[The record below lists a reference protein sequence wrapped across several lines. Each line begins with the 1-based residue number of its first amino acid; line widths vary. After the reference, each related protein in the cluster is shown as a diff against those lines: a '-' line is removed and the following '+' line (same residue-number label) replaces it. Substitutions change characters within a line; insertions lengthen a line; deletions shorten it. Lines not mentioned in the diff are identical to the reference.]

1 MGVISAMVVSSFCDL
16 PAAAGGGNRRSAA
29 EGAFISLSGWA
40 CCSAGPPRPRT
51 PGDFCTHK
59 SHQKALGRPWPRPP
73 SLGLRPIHL
82 AAPIFYPIGHLQR
95 GYPVAAE
102 FLPGLRPPRNRCGG
116 LRTSPD
122 GPRAESGFL
131 FCGREPK
138 CLPQTQEARHRNQ
151 DSPAPSKGRQA
162 KSDTQPAADRMPEGI
177 WPLLWLRSIKS
188 GSVRLGKPGSGVPP
202 AAFWLLCRRGQS
214 NPRLRRGIPP
224 NSLEG

>member
-1 MGVISAMVVSSFCDL
+1 MFYTEWGIFLLKFSFPFC
-16 PAAAGGGNRRSAA
+16 
-29 EGAFISLSGWA
+29 LSV
-40 CCSAGPPRPRT
+40 CSAGVLFPRR
-51 PGDFCTHK
+51 K
-59 SHQKALGRPWPRPP
+59 STQKGAGET
-73 SLGLRPIHL
+73 L
-82 AAPIFYPIGHLQR
+82 APFFYPIGHLQR

-151 DSPAPSKGRQA
+151 DSPAPSKSRQA

-214 NPRLRRGIPP
+214 HPRLRRGIPP

>member
-1 MGVISAMVVSSFCDL
+1 MNFYLLPFVLRGMGDFSS
-16 PAAAGGGNRRSAA
+16 
-29 EGAFISLSGWA
+29 EGLFFWL
-40 CCSAGPPRPRT
+40 SAGLPPAGPLLDAQMWAEKPPGRPRT
-51 PGDFCTHK
+51 PFFAQSVFTK
-59 SHQKALGRPWPRPP
+59 GR
-73 SLGLRPIHL
+73 
-82 AAPIFYPIGHLQR
+82 
-95 GYPVAAE
+95 YPVAAE
-102 FLPGLRPPRNRCGG
+102 CPLGLRPPRNRCGG

-131 FCGREPK
+131 FCGREPE

-188 GSVRLGKPGSGVPP
+188 GSVRLGKPGSGGPP